1 MTTARNPR
9 PVRLLKPWRVWS
21 AGHVFTNMG
30 GAQARDLIA
39 SRHAEYLTEDVPA
52 APVDR
57 QMRPAPARAPRRQ
70 ASRTIDPGA
79 A

>member
-1 MTTARNPR
+1 MSEAPRKPR
-9 PVRLLKPWRVWS
+9 PVRLLKPWRVWQ

-39 SRHAEYLTEDVPA
+39 SGHGEYLTEDVPA

-57 QMRPAPARAPRRQ
+57 QMRARPAGWRGRR
-70 ASRTIDPGA
+70 TG
-79 A
+79 